1 MLKFLAPKAPIE
13 PSKDANGEA
22 CAAFTSNSGEGEPRA
37 SKTLDRKQHRIETS
51 PPLPCHDRAADQRR
65 PPSIHRTAVT
75 ASQPQRQAQPKKQKG
90 YSQADANTAR
100 QRSTT
105 AFECSKKRMNARLHS
120 LLGQNTNPA
129 VQRALRYFFCYESD
143 GLYPLFVAVYDLL
156 EKTLR
161 ERDELAERE
170 GQIEERLSSGLL
182 EQEEKTLQDIRAD
195 VALPSS
201 GLDYVVD
208 ERRQKVEA
216 RGSASKRKRSKEEA
230 GDDSMDEEE
239 RNADK
244 NGISIGF
251 DADDSDNDSEADEFE
266 ETEEDRQFICDEEE
280 EEEEADLSESQSDED
295 DEREV
300 GAGTSEVAEEEET
313 EEEPEQD
320 ERRDEASSSGYRR
333 EVFKKRRFAVLSDE
347 EEDEDDPVFRMA

>member
-1 MLKFLAPKAPIE
+1 MEQSDADRAAPILDSSE
-13 PSKDANGEA
+13 PAQRH
-22 CAAFTSNSGEGEPRA
+22 TSE
-37 SKTLDRKQHRIETS
+37 KLDRTQDRIGTS
-51 PPLPCHDRAADQRR
+51 PPLPRHDRAADQKR
-65 PPSIHRTAVT
+65 PPSVPRTAA
-75 ASQPQRQAQPKKQKG
+75 ASQPQRQAQPKKKG
-90 YSQADANTAR
+90 YPHADANIAR

-161 ERDELAERE
+161 ERDELADRE
-170 GQIEERLSSGLL
+170 GQFAERLSSRHL
-182 EQEEKTLQDIRAD
+182 EQEENIQDIRTD
-195 VALPSS
+195 VALPYS
-201 GLDYVVD
+201 GIDYVVD

-230 GDDSMDEEE
+230 GHDSMDEEE
-239 RNADK
+239 RDAEK

-251 DADDSDNDSEADEFE
+251 DADDNDNDSEADEFE

-280 EEEEADLSESQSDED
+280 EDLSESQSDED

-300 GAGTSEVAEEEET
+300 GAGTSEVAEEEMEET
-313 EEEPEQD
+313 EAESEQD
-320 ERRDEASSSGYRR
+320 ERRDEDSGYRR
-333 EVFKKRRFAVLSDE
+333 EVFKKRRFAVLSDD
-347 EEDEDDPVFRMA
+347 EEDKDDPVFRMA